1 MNVIKQIVG
10 SGRYG
15 EQTIKMIVKDNE
27 RGPQGEKG
35 ETGAAA
41 TIAAGNAYST
51 PSGSTPAVIN
61 TGTSSNA
68 VFDFYIPKGDK
79 GEKGETGA
87 TGARGPQGPQGPQG
101 VQGLQ
106 GPQGPAGKN
115 GKDGKDGT
123 DGKDGAI
130 QYTAGANVN
139 ISSQNV
145 ISATDTTYSNFTGTD
160 GTSAGASGLVPAPA
174 TTDAGK
180 FLKADGTWDTAGG
193 GSSYTAGDGIDIT
206 NDVISATNTGKA
218 RVLTTADYNWP
229 TSNPN
234 GVAQWLL
241 PEGVYSCDS
250 TTEVYPDAYS
260 SAVNQP
266 LFFKFTQGNYSWMIF
281 FKLDE
286 RRWRYWQASNVGD
299 RINFGP
305 ITPGIINNL
314 TSTSTVSALSANQ
327 GKVLKDLVDSLAFKN
342 AGAPTTATV
351 GTVGQLLEDTTNGKL
366 YICTAADTV
375 TPSYTWAEVG
385 GASGPTVVQ
394 TTGTSTTDVMSQ
406 NAVTRTLFD
415 GDGTSSATTNHI
427 AIGTNSATQ
436 GGKTAYASVSVG
448 GGARANGEFGIAIG
462 GYGTNDA
469 YATASASGI
478 AIGGYNPNASG
489 DGSIAVGVYG
499 ATASGKG
506 SIALGYTSS
515 ATAQGQMDIGST
527 STSYGYNS
535 SNYRLLTGLYDP
547 QSAHDAA
554 TKGYVDTV
562 TPTITMQ
569 TTDPGEGSALAA
581 NNFIAVYNAS

>member
-1 MNVIKQIVG
+1 MNVIKQIIG
-10 SGRYG
+10 SGKYG

-229 TSNPN
+229 TSNPKGFALWKMEPGLYMLDKDAATEMQPNYYAGRDNLSDIVSGVDWTSYQGFILTTYRN
-234 GVAQWLL
+234 GSSVGNIATFFSSNGTASFATYAYN
-241 PEGVYSCDS
+241 PTVYKAPV
-250 TTEVYPDAYS
+250 T
-260 SAVNQP
+260 
-266 LFFKFTQGNYSWMIF
+266 I
-281 FKLDE
+281 LD
-286 RRWRYWQASNVGD
+286 
-299 RINFGP
+299 
-305 ITPGIINNL
+305 NL
-314 TSTSTVSALSANQ
+314 TSTSTTSALSAAQ

-375 TPSYTWAEVG
+375 TPSYTWTEVG

-406 NAVTRTLFD
+406 NAVTSMVFADPSTKKLVAI
-415 GDGTSSATTNHI
+415 GDGAQNTSSNGGT
-427 AIGTNSATQ
+427 AIGASAFV
-436 GGKTAYASVSVG
+436 ASVG
-448 GGARANGEFGIAIG
+448 GIAISG
-462 GYGTNDA
+462 GWNGA
-469 YATASASGI
+469 AATGVGAI
-478 AIGGYNPNASG
+478 RIGG
-489 DGSIAVGVYG
+489 GSYSVGGRG
-499 ATASGKG
+499 AIS
-506 SIALGYTSS
+506 LGYFTPVNIDQGKIEVGTTSVN
-515 ATAQGQMDIGST
+515 
-527 STSYGYNS
+527 YGYNN

-554 TKGYVDTV
+554 TKNYVDTV

>member
-10 SGRYG
+10 SGKYG

-218 RVLTTADYNWP
+218 RVLTTDDYNWP
-229 TSNPN
+229 TANPN

-305 ITPGIINNL
+305 ITPEIINNL

-375 TPSYTWAEVG
+375 TPSYTWTEVG

-406 NAVTRTLFD
+406 NAT
-415 GDGTSSATTNHI
+415 TSMIYSDPSTKYRVQIGAGAVAAFTGPTDPI
-427 AIGTNSATQ
+427 AIGRSAETY
-436 GGKTAYASVSVG
+436 GDRGVTVGSYAI
-448 GGARANGEFGIAIG
+448 ANGNPGIVSLGAFSGVLG
-462 GYGTNDA
+462 GQSTAGT
-469 YATASASGI
+469 
-478 AIGGYNPNASG
+478 
-489 DGSIAVGVYG
+489 VYINSRN
-499 ATASGKG
+499 T
-506 SIALGYTSS
+506 L
-515 ATAQGQMDIGST
+515 
-527 STSYGYNS
+527 YGYNS

-554 TKGYVDTV
+554 TKNYVDTV

>member
-1 MNVIKQIVG
+1 MNVIKQIIG
-10 SGRYG
+10 SGKYG

-68 VFDFYIPKGDK
+68 VFDFYVPKGDK

-193 GSSYTAGDGIDIT
+193 GATYTAGDGIDIT
-206 NDVISATNTGKA
+206 NSVISATNTGKA
-218 RVLTTADYNWP
+218 RVLTTDDYNWP
-229 TSNPN
+229 TGSPASVALWLLSSGVYEQNDMAVQIHSSYNLGSGHGLFIVGKTPG
-234 GVAQWLL
+234 GVATILRWDRGTNKITLYRVDKVGGLL
-241 PEGVYSCDS
+241 
-250 TTEVYPDAYS
+250 S
-260 SAVNQP
+260 S
-266 LFFKFTQGNYSWMIF
+266 
-281 FKLDE
+281 D
-286 RRWRYWQASNVGD
+286 NVLNTSD
-299 RINFGP
+299 IV
-305 ITPGIINNL
+305 NNL
-314 TSTSTVSALSANQ
+314 TSTSTTSALSANQ

-342 AGAPTTATV
+342 AGAPTTSTV

-375 TPSYTWAEVG
+375 TPSYTWTEVG
-385 GASGPTVVQ
+385 GASGPAVVQ

-406 NAVTRTLFD
+406 NAVTSMVF
-415 GDGTSSATTNHI
+415 ANP
-427 AIGTNSATQ
+427 GTNNKIRIGSDLPAL
-436 GGKTAYASVSVG
+436 GVY
-448 GGARANGEFGIAIG
+448 GIAIG
-462 GYGTNDA
+462 SAASGANAATGTVSIGNWA
-469 YATASASGI
+469 RATA
-478 AIGGYNPNASG
+478 GGA
-489 DGSIAVGVYG
+489 
-499 ATASGKG
+499 
-506 SIALGYTSS
+506 IALGVTSN
-515 ATAQGQMDIGST
+515 ATQQGEMNIGST
-527 STSYGYNS
+527 NTEFGYNN

-554 TKGYVDTV
+554 TKNYVDTV

>member
-61 TGTSSNA
+61 TGTPSNA

-145 ISATDTTYSNFTGTD
+145 ISATDTTYSDFTGTD

-218 RVLTTADYNWP
+218 RVLTTDDYDYP
-229 TSNPN
+229 TASPD
-234 GVAQWLL
+234 GVALWNLDSGIYTAPSGGTKIYYNTSDSETTGSQGAYTVLISKG
-241 PEGVYSCDS
+241 GVVSRMRNVNNGDQYS
-250 TTEVYPDAYS
+250 TTISTGARFGANNTLITDVD
-260 SAVNQP
+260 VVDN
-266 LFFKFTQGNYSWMIF
+266 LVTTT
-281 FKLDE
+281 
-286 RRWRYWQASNVGD
+286 
-299 RINFGP
+299 INRP
-305 ITPGIINNL
+305 
-314 TSTSTVSALSANQ
+314 LSANQ
-327 GKVLKDLVDSLAFKN
+327 GRVLKDLVDSLAFKN
-342 AGAPTTATV
+342 AGAPTTSTV

-375 TPSYTWAEVG
+375 TPSYTWTEVG

-406 NAVTRTLFD
+406 NAVTSLIWSDPSTRNHLALGNNATNTSNN
-415 GDGTSSATTNHI
+415 GGTAIGNGAQVSAAGAI
-427 AIGTNSATQ
+427 AISGGWNS
-436 GGKTAYASVSVG
+436 S
-448 GGARANGEFGIAIG
+448 
-462 GYGTNDA
+462 
-469 YATASASGI
+469 SASGSGSI
-478 AIGGYNPNASG
+478 RIGGGSYDVSG
-489 DGSIAVGVYG
+489 RG
-499 ATASGKG
+499 AIS
-506 SIALGYTSS
+506 LGYFTPTN
-515 ATAQGQMDIGST
+515 AVQGKIEVGT
-527 STSYGYNS
+527 TETNYGYNS

-554 TKGYVDTV
+554 TKNYVDTV